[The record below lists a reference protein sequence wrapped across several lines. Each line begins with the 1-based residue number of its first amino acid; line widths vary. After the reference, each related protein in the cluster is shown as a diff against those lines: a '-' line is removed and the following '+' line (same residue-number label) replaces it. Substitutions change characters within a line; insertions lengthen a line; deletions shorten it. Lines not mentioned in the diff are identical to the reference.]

1 MEMTGIHVIARLVAT
16 DLGMRL
22 DARRLNGDR
31 LGEPRETGLPNT
43 LDDAGQKRALLA
55 IVRRLDT
62 ATARGEDVSALLDQ
76 VALIRLN
83 RAGAVILPRS
93 ARATPARQAAGRR
106 SDKRGVTRA
115 QTMNRADR
123 RP

>member
-1 MEMTGIHVIARLVAT
+1 MTGIHVIGRLVAT
-16 DLGMRL
+16 DHGLRL
-22 DARRLNGDR
+22 DVRTIGGDR
-31 LGEPRETGLPNT
+31 IGEPRATGLPSS
-43 LDDAGQKRALLA
+43 LDAAGQKRALLA

-62 ATARGEDVSALLDQ
+62 ATARGEDMSGLLDQ

-93 ARATPARQAAGRR
+93 ARSTPARQAAGRR

-115 QTMNRADR
+115 QTMDRADR